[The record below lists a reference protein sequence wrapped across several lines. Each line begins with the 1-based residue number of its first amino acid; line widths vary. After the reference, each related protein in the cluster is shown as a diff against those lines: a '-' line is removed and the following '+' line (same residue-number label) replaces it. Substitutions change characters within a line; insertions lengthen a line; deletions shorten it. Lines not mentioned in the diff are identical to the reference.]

1 MTNTDICNLA
11 LSHIG
16 VGTIRD
22 ILDDTETAR
31 TCALYYDLTRKM
43 LLREYPWGFARR
55 IERLA
60 KIERK
65 ITGFAHVYMYPE
77 QCVHIYRLTDGTPDA
92 SERVQ
97 YEVVNLDNSTKAIA
111 TDEADAWADYVFDV
125 TDPDVWDTL
134 FTEAM
139 THKLAADMC
148 MRLVGNAGLFEQQ
161 LQLYQMAVGMAMTQV
176 AKERQR
182 DPEPLRRYEQA
193 RWQ

>member
-22 ILDDTETAR
+22 IHDETETAR
-31 TCALYYDLTRKM
+31 TCALYYDLTRRM

-60 KIERK
+60 KTQTRIM
-65 ITGFAHVYMYPE
+65 GFRHAYMYPE
-77 QCVHIYRLTDGTPDA
+77 LCVHIYRLTDGTPDA

-97 YEVVNLDNSTKAIA
+97 YEVVNLDNSTKVIA
-111 TDEADAWADYVFDV
+111 TDVDDAWADYVFDV
-125 TDPDVWDTL
+125 TDPDVWDTI
-134 FTEAM
+134 FVEAL
-139 THKLAADMC
+139 TRKLAADMC

-161 LQLYQMAVGMAMTQV
+161 MQMYQMALGAAMTQV
-176 AKERQR
+176 AKERQK

-193 RWQ
+193 RWR